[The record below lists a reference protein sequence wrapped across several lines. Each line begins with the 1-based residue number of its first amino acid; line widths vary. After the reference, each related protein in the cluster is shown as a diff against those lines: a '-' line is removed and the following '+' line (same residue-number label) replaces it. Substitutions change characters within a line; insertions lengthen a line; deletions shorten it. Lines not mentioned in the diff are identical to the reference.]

1 MEKDAFCAQR
11 SCVVVCK
18 GRFRF
23 LVYWLFFVFSGG
35 KVLKDSLVNNDTIE
49 TEELNE
55 KAGKVEKPED
65 AADIINEYEEILL
78 TKRKGIITVM
88 YHQGKVFSQ
97 FREKEKFIALVS
109 TFGVRKSTLILKI
122 KVFKL
127 MQHYLKLIKTSV
139 SLRFMKNYFKD
150 IKQICQKNLRE
161 FV

>member
-1 MEKDAFCAQR
+1 M
-11 SCVVVCK
+11 
-18 GRFRF
+18 
-23 LVYWLFFVFSGG
+23 
-35 KVLKDSLVNNDTIE
+35 
-49 TEELNE
+49 
-55 KAGKVEKPED
+55 EKPED
-65 AADIINEYEEILL
+65 AADIINEYEKILL
-78 TKRKGIITVM
+78 TRRKGIITVM